1 MSANVGTK
9 RAGGIGGLLDRP
21 GFVAG
26 MFLSPAVLYMLL
38 LLGVPFVGAIAFS
51 LTDITIGVLFH
62 TMPSFVGLENFASL
76 LDDPDFRQALRN
88 TFVFAIGS
96 QMVAVILGN
105 ILAQVLMAEFRFKP
119 LFRVLVLL
127 PWATPIALGV
137 LGWKWMY
144 DSIYSIINY
153 NLRFLGLLT
162 DGNWPIW
169 LGNPDLAPIAIILVH
184 AWKSFPFVGVIIV
197 AANTSIPRN
206 VIDAAKV
213 DGAGFFRQLFKINL
227 PIVLPIVTVGLVFGT
242 VFAFTDMSVIWLLTR
257 GGPMNVT
264 HVLATLA
271 FQNGILSG
279 DIGRGSAISVFL
291 VPILGI
297 LVVMALRGIRREA

>member
-1 MSANVGTK
+1 MSANT
-9 RAGGIGGLLDRP
+9 RITRSARFARLLDRP

-51 LTDITIGVLFH
+51 LTDITIGMLFH

-105 ILAQVLMAEFRFKP
+105 ILAQILMAEFRFKT
-119 LFRVLVLL
+119 LFRILVLL

-137 LGWKWMY
+137 LSWKWMY
-144 DSIYSIINY
+144 DSIYSIINW

-169 LGNPDLAPIAIILVH
+169 LGNPDLAPLAIILVH

-213 DGAGFFRQLFKINL
+213 DGAGFFRQLFQINL
-227 PIVLPIVTVGLVFGT
+227 PLVLPIVTVGLVFGT

-257 GGPMNVT
+257 GGPINVT

-271 FQNGILSG
+271 YQNGILAG
-279 DIGRGSAISVFL
+279 DIARGSAISVFL
-291 VPILGI
+291 VPILGL
-297 LVVMALRGIRREA
+297 LVVMALRGIRRQV

>member
-1 MSANVGTK
+1 
-9 RAGGIGGLLDRP
+9 
-21 GFVAG
+21 
-26 MFLSPAVLYMLL
+26 
-38 LLGVPFVGAIAFS
+38 
-51 LTDITIGVLFH
+51 
-62 TMPSFVGLENFASL
+62 
-76 LDDPDFRQALRN
+76 
-88 TFVFAIGS
+88 
-96 QMVAVILGN
+96 
-105 ILAQVLMAEFRFKP
+105 
-119 LFRVLVLL
+119 
-127 PWATPIALGV
+127 
-137 LGWKWMY
+137 
-144 DSIYSIINY
+144 
-153 NLRFLGLLT
+153 
-162 DGNWPIW
+162 
-169 LGNPDLAPIAIILVH
+169 
-184 AWKSFPFVGVIIV
+184 
-197 AANTSIPRN
+197 SIPRN